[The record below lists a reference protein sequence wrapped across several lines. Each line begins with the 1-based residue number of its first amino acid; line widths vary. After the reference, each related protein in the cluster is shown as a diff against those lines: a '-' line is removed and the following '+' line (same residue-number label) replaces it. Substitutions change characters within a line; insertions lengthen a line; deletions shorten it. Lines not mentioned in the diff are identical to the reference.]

1 MFSGNPAVQ
10 ICQYCWS
17 RAFYNSSIRFPI
29 FDNIH
34 FDTKIMFLGQLDEKL
49 CVKQVNLATL
59 VYKSGNTVDRAILQ

>member
-10 ICQYCWS
+10 IWQYYWS
-17 RAFYNSSIRFPI
+17 DAFYNSSIRFPMSE
-29 FDNIH
+29 NIH
-34 FDTKIMFLGQLDEKL
+34 FDTTIMFLGQLDEKL